1 MNDMLLKVQDL
12 YKSYQLSKRDIPVL
26 KGVNLELEQGEIIAI
41 MGKSGAGKS
50 TLLNIIG
57 TLDKPQ
63 KGIIEFNGENILKY
77 SEKQLANFRN
87 KNIGFVFQFH
97 YLLPEFTALEN
108 IMLPGLIR
116 GENMPDLRG
125 RAKKLL
131 QLIEL
136 SDREEH
142 RSGELSGGE
151 QQRIAFARALIN
163 KPSLILAD
171 EPSGNLD
178 NTSSEKLHDIMWS
191 FARENNTSF
200 IVVTH
205 DEALAKKADRII
217 NIIDGVI

>member
-1 MNDMLLKVQDL
+1 MLLNVKDL
-12 YKSYQLSKRDIPVL
+12 YKSYELSKRDIPVL
-26 KGVNLELEQGEIIAI
+26 KGVNLELKQGEIIAI

-116 GENMPDLRG
+116 GENMSDLRDQA
-125 RAKKLL
+125 RKILEM
-131 QLIEL
+131 IEL
-136 SDREEH
+136 GDREEH

-178 NTSSEKLHDIMWS
+178 NTSSEKLHDIMWA
-191 FARENNTSF
+191 FAKENNTSF

-205 DEALAKKADRII
+205 DEALAKKADRTI

>member
-1 MNDMLLKVQDL
+1 MLLKVKDIH
-12 YKSYQLSKRDIPVL
+12 KSYNLSKRDIPVL
-26 KGVNLELEQGEIIAI
+26 KGVNLELGQGEIIAI

-63 KGIIEFNGENILKY
+63 KGTIEFNGENILKY

-116 GENMPDLRG
+116 GENMSGLRD
-125 RAKKLL
+125 RAKKILDM
-131 QLIEL
+131 IEL
-136 SDREEH
+136 GDREEH

-151 QQRIAFARALIN
+151 QQRIAFARSLIN

-205 DEALAKKADRII
+205 DRTLAEKADRII
-217 NIIDGVI
+217 NITDGIIL

>member
-1 MNDMLLKVQDL
+1 MLLKVSDL
-12 YKSYQLSKRDIPVL
+12 YKSYHLSKRDIPVL
-26 KGVNLELEQGEIIAI
+26 KGVNLELKQGEIIAI

-87 KNIGFVFQFH
+87 KNLGFVFQFH

-116 GENMPDLRG
+116 GENIPELRE
-125 RAKKLL
+125 RAKKILDM
-131 QLIEL
+131 IDL

-205 DEALAKKADRII
+205 DRTLAEKADRII
-217 NIIDGVI
+217 NIIDGVIQ

>member
-1 MNDMLLKVQDL
+1 MLLKVQDL

>member
-1 MNDMLLKVQDL
+1 MLLKVKDL
-12 YKSYQLSKRDIPVL
+12 YKNYQLSKREIPVL
-26 KGVNLELEQGEIIAI
+26 KGVNLELKQGEIIAI

-63 KGIIEFNGENILKY
+63 KGIIEFKGEDILKY

-116 GENMPDLRG
+116 GENMSELRD

-131 QLIEL
+131 DLIEL
-136 SDREEH
+136 SDRAEH

-178 NTSSEKLHDIMWS
+178 NTSSDKLHDIMWS
-191 FARENNTSF
+191 FAKENNTSF

-205 DEALAKKADRII
+205 DKALAEKADRTI

>member
-1 MNDMLLKVQDL
+1 MLLKVEDL
-12 YKSYQLSKRDIPVL
+12 HKSYSLSKRDIPVL
-26 KGVNLELEQGEIIAI
+26 KGVNLELGQGEIIAI

-116 GENMPDLRG
+116 GENMPDLRD
-125 RAKKLL
+125 RAKKILDM
-131 QLIEL
+131 IEL
-136 SDREEH
+136 GDREEH

-151 QQRIAFARALIN
+151 QQRIAFARSLIN

-205 DEALAKKADRII
+205 DRALAEKADRII
-217 NIIDGVI
+217 NIVDGVI